1 MCPGDFDAKYCCDPK
16 YCKCDGYPRNDL
28 AYSLVRMNS
37 RISVRSAMALLIA
50 CSSLSLSV
58 GAATLSGKVIGISDG
73 DTIDVLDSSKITHRI
88 RLAGIDAPEKA
99 QPFGQRSK
107 EHLSDSVFGKQVE
120 VQGGK
125 IDKYGRTV
133 GKILV
138 NGFDANLE
146 QIRAGFA
153 WHYKAYASE
162 QSADDRSLYSMA
174 EEKARAQHLGLWSE
188 KKQMPPWEWRHG
200 GKDEPTP
207 TSIASGCPCSGESH
221 CTGSKGG
228 QYCMTP
234 NGKKRYQ

>member
-1 MCPGDFDAKYCCDPK
+1 MFSRRATYLVNSLLLVCCF
-16 YCKCDGYPRNDL
+16 
-28 AYSLVRMNS
+28 
-37 RISVRSAMALLIA
+37 
-50 CSSLSLSV
+50 LSLSV
-58 GAATLSGKVIGISDG
+58 GAATLTGKVIGISDG
-73 DTIDVLDSSKITHRI
+73 DTVDVMDSSKTTHRI

-146 QIRAGFA
+146 QISAGFA

-174 EEKARAQHLGLWSE
+174 EEKARALHLGLWSE

-221 CTGSKGG
+221 CTGAKGG
-228 QYCMTP
+228 QYCMMP
-234 NGKKRYQ
+234 NGKKKYHTPH